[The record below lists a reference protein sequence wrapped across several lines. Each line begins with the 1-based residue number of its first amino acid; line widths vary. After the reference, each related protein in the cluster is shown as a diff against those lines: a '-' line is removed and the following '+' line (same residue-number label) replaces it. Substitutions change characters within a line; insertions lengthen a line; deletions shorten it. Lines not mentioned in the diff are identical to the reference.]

1 MKGTIQQ
8 IVLNETDTLISAG
21 EVVELRFREGNAALS
36 LRSAKLLHLLVDL
49 AGAKAC
55 EDVEHTVSIA
65 ALNYAHLEA
74 QDLIDCIRELQQTL
88 VELTYRNADGEMEI
102 LSSPLLAD
110 VRRPK
115 QMRVRD
121 GRVSFRLSTTLRL
134 ILENSNHWAALSRDA
149 VLAFESRYALRLYE
163 LIALRANL
171 RHKNAEIFDL
181 MDLRRRFGV
190 PDGKLA
196 GWSPF
201 RQKALEPAIAEVN
214 QLSGFIVSYE
224 AIKQGRRVDRVKLSW
239 KVQQKEGRSAV
250 ATELV
255 RHSAGRKA
263 RRDGAAEIV
272 TPSPPLTR
280 NRCDFPAY
288 GGLRHGRKTS
298 HWGELAEK
306 HVKRLPGG
314 HTPDLSVLAN
324 EFRAF
329 CERRKIPLNA
339 ASVEKSFIGFCE
351 KYNPPAT

>member
-36 LRSAKLLHLLVDL
+36 LRSAKLLHLLIDL
-49 AGAKAC
+49 TGARAC

-65 ALNYAHLEA
+65 SLNFAHLEA
-74 QDLIDCIRELQQTL
+74 QGLIDCIRELQQTL
-88 VELTYRNADGEMEI
+88 VELTYKNADEEMEI
-102 LSSPLLAD
+102 ISSPLLAD

-115 QMRVRD
+115 QMRIRD
-121 GRVSFRLSTTLRL
+121 GQVSYRLSTTLRL

-171 RHKNAEIFDL
+171 KHKHTEIFDL

-190 PDGKLA
+190 PDGKLS

-214 QLSGFIVSYE
+214 QLSGFTVSYE
-224 AIKQGRRVDRVKLSW
+224 AIKQGRRVDRVKFSW
-239 KVQQKEGRSAV
+239 KMQRGDERSAV
-250 ATELV
+250 AAELA

-263 RRDGAAEIV
+263 RRDGTAEIV
-272 TPSPPLTR
+272 ASSPAITR
-280 NRCDFPAY
+280 NRCDFPAH
-288 GGLRHGRKTS
+288 GGLKHGQQIAYWR
-298 HWGELAEK
+298 ELAEK
-306 HVKRLPGG
+306 HVKRLSGG
-314 HTPDLSVLAN
+314 HTPDLGVLAN

-329 CERRKIPLNA
+329 CTSKKIPLEA
-339 ASVEKSFIGFCE
+339 ASIEKVFVSFCE
-351 KYNPPAT
+351 KYNPPA